1 MINIDKDGV
10 YSISEAFELS
20 RIPKRTLQNYCKR
33 DSIKPQD
40 NIYIIEG
47 SVLSKWIEARKKTTL
62 KRSDA
67 HASAVNISVN
77 GAVNK
82 QLDLQVQALELEIE
96 KLKEEKS
103 PTNEI
108 QEIIQE
114 ISNDGY
120 VLELLKA
127 IKEDKH
133 LEEFSDEEL
142 QQFRDRLK
150 EANYLESRISEYKKE
165 IARME
170 NYVLDYRNNIEYLKK
185 SLDKRAD
192 ETAILL
198 KSIEQRTYI
207 EAREKKL
214 DQK

>member
-1 MINIDKDGV
+1 MNIDNNAV
-10 YSISEAFELS
+10 YSISEASAVSE
-20 RIPKRTLQNYCKR
+20 IPKRTLQNYCKR
-33 DSIKPQD
+33 DKIKHQD
-40 NIYIIEG
+40 NIYIIKG
-47 SVLSKWIEARKKTTL
+47 SVLSKWIEVRLKSAL
-62 KRSDA
+62 KRDGVRV
-67 HASAVNISVN
+67 SALSGAVD

-82 QLDLQVQALELEIE
+82 QLYLQVQALELEIE
-96 KLKEEKS
+96 KLKEERTEK

-114 ISNDGY
+114 INNDTY

-133 LEEFSDEEL
+133 LEEFSEEEYE
-142 QQFRDRLK
+142 QFKNRLV
-150 EANYLESRISEYKKE
+150 EANYLENRISEFKKE

-170 NYVLDYRNNIEYLKK
+170 DYVLDYRSNIEYLKK

-198 KSIEQRTYI
+198 KSIEQRNYI
-207 EAREKKL
+207 EAKEKKL
-214 DQK
+214 D

>member
-77 GAVNK
+77 GAVNN
-82 QLDLQVQALELEIE
+82 QLDLVVQALELEIE

-170 NYVLDYRNNIEYLKK
+170 NYVLDYRNFI
-185 SLDKRAD
+185 S
-192 ETAILL
+192 T
-198 KSIEQRTYI
+198 
-207 EAREKKL
+207 
-214 DQK
+214 